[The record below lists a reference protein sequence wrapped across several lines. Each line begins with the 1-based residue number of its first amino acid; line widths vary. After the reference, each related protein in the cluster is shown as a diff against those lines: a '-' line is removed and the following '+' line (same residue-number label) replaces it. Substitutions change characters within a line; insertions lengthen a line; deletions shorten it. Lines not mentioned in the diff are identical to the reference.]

1 MFFPLC
7 RFLTYLL
14 VIAKGNVFPVLASG
28 NMTFIEIESND
39 EEQYSDDDGDED
51 GNNFKVVSK
60 TQKS

>member
-1 MFFPLC
+1 
-7 RFLTYLL
+7 
-14 VIAKGNVFPVLASG
+14 
-28 NMTFIEIESND
+28 MTFIEIESND